1 MPSFHRVLVL
11 LLPFLPACAVSMG
24 TGREAPPTKSTE
36 TPPLV
41 AFAIIRKPGT
51 RIPLNPQT
59 VQSVPVVTVPIAPE
73 TSPTTTPKQP
83 PQLLSA
89 TVVPA
94 AAEAPI
100 VAILRSYVEGRPEEA
115 MPWIQMLEKP
125 NRELVLQLVPALV
138 KASKLNPAQADP
150 KELAVV
156 AEQFLAVA
164 NLLNKRAPLAIEKA
178 IFCRSVSDFG
188 HYDPLP
194 DNAVHKPGTMVTIY
208 FQLGNVNSEPTI
220 QSGVEGYLTKHI
232 CSCQIRDANGRV
244 LDIESKDKVSRS
256 ELIETKAEFSQSLP
270 RDHFLRLWFT
280 APNQP
285 GKYTVH
291 FKVKDATTL
300 REVVQV
306 MSFRVN

>member
-1 MPSFHRVLVL
+1 
-11 LLPFLPACAVSMG
+11 MG
-24 TGREAPPTKSTE
+24 TGRDTPTTKSAEAPPQ
-36 TPPLV
+36 V
-41 AFAIIRKPGT
+41 AFAINRKPGV

-73 TSPTTTPKQP
+73 TSPTANSKETPQILP
-83 PQLLSA
+83 P

-94 AAEAPI
+94 APEAPI

-164 NLLNKRAPLAIEKA
+164 SLLNKRAPLAIEKA

-194 DNAVHKPGTMVTIY
+194 DNTVHKPGSMITIY

-220 QSGVEGYLTKHI
+220 QNGVEGFLTKHV
-232 CSCQIRDANGRV
+232 CSCQIRDGNARV
-244 LDIESKDKVSRS
+244 LDIKNKDNVSRS
-256 ELIETKAEFSQSLP
+256 ELIETKAEFSQSLS

-291 FKVKDATTL
+291 FKVKDATTG

-306 MSFRVN
+306 MSFWVN

>member
-1 MPSFHRVLVL
+1 
-11 LLPFLPACAVSMG
+11 
-24 TGREAPPTKSTE
+24 
-36 TPPLV
+36 
-41 AFAIIRKPGT
+41 
-51 RIPLNPQT
+51 
-59 VQSVPVVTVPIAPE
+59 
-73 TSPTTTPKQP
+73 
-83 PQLLSA
+83 
-89 TVVPA
+89 
-94 AAEAPI
+94 

-194 DNAVHKPGTMVTIY
+194 DHAVHKPGTMVTIY

-256 ELIETKAEFSQSLP
+256 ELVETKAEFSQSLP

-291 FKVKDATTL
+291 FKVKDATTG

>member
-1 MPSFHRVLVL
+1 MPSFHRALIL

-24 TGREAPPTKSTE
+24 TSREAPPSKSTE
-36 TPPLV
+36 ASPQV
-41 AFAIIRKPGT
+41 AFAINRKPGV

-59 VQSVPVVTVPIAPE
+59 TETASVPVTPE
-73 TSPTTTPKQP
+73 PPLLTTTKEP
-83 PQLLSA
+83 PQALLP

-94 AAEAPI
+94 APEAPI

-115 MPWIQMLEKP
+115 MPWIQLLEKP
-125 NRELVLQLVPALV
+125 NRELVLQLIPALV

-208 FQLGNVNSEPTI
+208 FQLGNVNSEPTV
-220 QSGVEGYLTKHI
+220 QSGVEGYLTRHI
-232 CSCQIRDANGRV
+232 CSCQIRDGNGRV
-244 LDIESKDKVSRS
+244 LDIESKDKVPRS

-280 APNQP
+280 APNQA

-291 FKVKDATTL
+291 FKVKDATTG